1 MTYREIAKQLNISPA
16 TLSLVLNSK
25 PGISEAT
32 RQRVLNGVEE
42 LGLSHLIRA
51 GTEGTAPAGNLGLVI
66 FKRNGSILDR
76 HSFFLL
82 LMESLEGQAQ
92 RNGYGLLLS
101 NVDCRNALAPQLVRL
116 NDMDIQGAVIFATEM
131 TASDLDCLAGLRYP
145 FVLMDND
152 FTLLN
157 VDTVAINNEMGTY
170 QAVAHLVK
178 LGYRRIGYLKCS
190 ERISSFRERE
200 LGYRRALQSFGLVL
214 EPLDILEVR
223 YSEEG
228 SYLDFKRLF
237 SETRELPRAFVT
249 DDDTIVSGFVR
260 ALLEFGI
267 RVPQDISVVG
277 FNNRPSCELFSPPL
291 TSVDVPKHSFGA
303 EAVDMLVQLI
313 KKHQEG
319 GQHNRYG
326 RALKLRICTKLVER
340 QSTRSLGIGE
350 SETILVG
357 RQLSV
362 YS

>member
-16 TLSLVLNSK
+16 TLSLVLNHK
-25 PGISEAT
+25 PGISETT
-32 RQRVLNGVEE
+32 RRRVLTGVED
-42 LGLSHLIRA
+42 LGLAHLIRA
-51 GTEGTAPAGNLGLVI
+51 GAESTALAGNLGLVI

-76 HSFFLL
+76 HPFFLL

-92 RNGYGLLLS
+92 KSGYGLLL
-101 NVDCRNALAPQLVRL
+101 NNIDCRNDIAPQIARL

-131 TASDLDCLAGLRYP
+131 TASDLDCLSGLRHP

-170 QAVAHLVK
+170 QAVSHLVE

-200 LGYRRALQSFGLVL
+200 LGYRKALEDFGLTL
-214 EPLDILEVR
+214 EGADMLEVR

-237 SETRELPRAFVT
+237 AEARELPRAFVT

-260 ALLEFGI
+260 ALLELGI
-267 RVPQDISVVG
+267 RIPQDISVVG

-313 KKHQEG
+313 KKHQES

-340 QSTRSLGIGE
+340 QSTRRLGLGE

-357 RQLSV
+357 RQMPGSV
-362 YS
+362 